1 MDRDPIQPWF
11 AAAPS
16 SHGRWPEVAE
26 PGLGSD
32 GHSSS
37 GGGRPPGPGQPWWGA
52 ALSPGL
58 EELDL
63 LGAEPRQE
71 LALHGVEH
79 VAHARNRL
87 PGDRVELRRCTELP
101 ILAAFFGDGSGK
113 DRHEAR
119 RHGDALCSAPPAPH
133 LPSPIAYPPP
143 IIVRHDRRPAAVSAS
158 PSPRPAYTQRRLL
171 NGNSG
176 GAFLPSIPGHFSR
189 ASKVRR
195 RERQDDPGAGSG
207 PAPTYGCWGIERRP
221 ASRSY
226 WQAGV
231 AVT

>member
-37 GGGRPPGPGQPWWGA
+37 GGGR
-52 ALSPGL
+52 
-58 EELDL
+58 
-63 LGAEPRQE
+63 
-71 LALHGVEH
+71 
-79 VAHARNRL
+79 
-87 PGDRVELRRCTELP
+87 LP

-119 RHGDALCSAPPAPH
+119 RHGDALRSAPPAPH

-143 IIVRHDRRPAAVSAS
+143 IIVRHDRRPVAVSAS
-158 PSPRPAYTQRRLL
+158 PSPRPACTQRRLL